1 MRCEQR
7 DDPVGKA
14 EGRGRTP
21 KPSATYQPPTA
32 TEGGDSIMPPP
43 TNGWEWTLRL
53 GAVASILAL
62 PVAALALVVAVAA
75 IVLTVV

>member
-1 MRCEQR
+1 
-7 DDPVGKA
+7 
-14 EGRGRTP
+14 
-21 KPSATYQPPTA
+21 
-32 TEGGDSIMPPP
+32 MPPP